1 MEQQAKNK
9 QFRAALIYGAILGL
23 VSVFLSVIF
32 HVMGL
37 TMETWTGIVSFVVT
51 IGVITYCL
59 YAYRQ
64 EYMGGFAGYGQLVLM
79 TVYISIVSSVIVTIY
94 NFIFFTYID
103 PEATQK
109 MFNMVYE
116 RMLNNPRIPEDM
128 IDGMMEQM
136 EKRFTKNRII
146 LQGFLGGIFTPLI
159 VGLIASAFIKK
170 EPEAGPEN
178 V

>member
-1 MEQQAKNK
+1 M
-9 QFRAALIYGAILGL
+9 IYGAILGL
-23 VSVFLSVIF
+23 VSVFVSVIF

-51 IGVITYCL
+51 IGVIIYCL

-64 EYMGGFAGYGQLVLM
+64 EYMGGYAGYGQLVLM
-79 TVYISIVSSVIVTIY
+79 TVYIAIVSSVIVTIY

-128 IDGMMEQM
+128 IDEMMEQM

-178 V
+178 M